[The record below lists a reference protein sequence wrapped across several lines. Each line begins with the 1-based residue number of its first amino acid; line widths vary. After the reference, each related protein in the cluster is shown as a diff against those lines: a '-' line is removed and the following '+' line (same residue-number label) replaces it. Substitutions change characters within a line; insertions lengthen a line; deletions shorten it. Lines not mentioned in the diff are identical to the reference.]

1 MRKLHFLALF
11 VFLASCSSKQLA
23 ITQYGFEERKMSDS
37 LALYDKHIDSIIK
50 PYRDSVDAEMNIV
63 LVINDTVLTKKMPES
78 DLGNLLSEI
87 LLKKSAEYTKQKVD
101 YAIINFGGIR
111 IPQLPAGN
119 VTLSKAFELMPFDN
133 KIVLLNLDGPTTA
146 KLFDH
151 MAASGGVPIAGA
163 RYKIHKS
170 TAIDITIDSKAFDIN
185 KNYVVALSDYLA
197 NGGENLDFLKNKT
210 QIKTDSLL
218 RNAFIDGFKEINAK
232 GEHLKSI
239 KDGRVSIER

>member
-11 VFLASCSSKQLA
+11 VFLASCSSKQLT

-63 LVINDTVLTKKMPES
+63 LVINDAVLTKKMPES

-87 LLKKSAEYTKQKVD
+87 LLKKSAEYAKQKVD

-133 KIVLLNLDGPTTA
+133 KIVLLNFNGPPPQLNYLTTW
-146 KLFDH
+146 LF
-151 MAASGGVPIAGA
+151 
-163 RYKIHKS
+163 
-170 TAIDITIDSKAFDIN
+170 
-185 KNYVVALSDYLA
+185 LA
-197 NGGENLDFLKNKT
+197 
-210 QIKTDSLL
+210 
-218 RNAFIDGFKEINAK
+218 
-232 GEHLKSI
+232 
-239 KDGRVSIER
+239 VCP